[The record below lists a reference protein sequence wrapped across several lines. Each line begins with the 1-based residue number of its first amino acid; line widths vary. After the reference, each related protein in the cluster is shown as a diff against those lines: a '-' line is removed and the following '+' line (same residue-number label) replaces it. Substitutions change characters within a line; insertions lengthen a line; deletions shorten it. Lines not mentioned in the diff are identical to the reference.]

1 MIIREVKVEEKN
13 KWNEFVSRNEGG
25 SFIQSWE
32 WADFMATQ
40 KEKVWRFVVENKN
53 DWQAVIFL
61 FKSKLKFGQSL
72 LYAPRGPVTIRES
85 VISNRGNYGAI
96 FKVIIE
102 KIDELAKSEK
112 AMSFMIDPYS
122 EDNSWCRIFDEN
134 GFLKS
139 KRDIQPRHTLILD
152 IRKTEEEL
160 LKQMHQKTRYN
171 IQLAKK
177 KGVEVFVD
185 NDKFKEFYELLKKT
199 EKRQGVEFFG
209 QEYFKNILRLPFVK
223 LYLAVFEGKII
234 AANIMITWNHMATYL
249 FGASDHDYRNVMA
262 PHLLQWQA
270 IKDAK
275 DQDSWFYDFWGAA
288 PKNAE
293 GREEKWFGFTKFKM
307 GFSQD
312 AEITEYVG
320 TYEKNYSPVKLGL
333 YRYLQKIYK

>member
-1 MIIREVKVEEKN
+1 MIIREEKIEEKN
-13 KWNEFVSRNEGG
+13 KWNTFVSSNEGG

-40 KEKVWRFVVENKN
+40 KEKIWRLVVENEN
-53 DWQAVIFL
+53 EWLAVIFL
-61 FKSKLKFGQSL
+61 FKSKLKFGQAL
-72 LYAPRGPVTIRES
+72 LYAPRGPVIG
-85 VISNRGNYGAI
+85 NRGSREAI
-96 FKVIIE
+96 FKIIIG

-112 AMSFMIDPYS
+112 AMNFMIDPYS
-122 EDNSWCRIFDEN
+122 EDSGWCRIFDEL
-134 GFLKS
+134 GFVKS
-139 KRDIQPRHTLILD
+139 DRDIQPRHTLILD
-152 IRKTEEEL
+152 IREPEEEL

-177 KGVEVFVD
+177 KGVEVSVD

-209 QEYFKNILRLPFVK
+209 QDYFKHILQLPFVK
-223 LYLAVFEGKII
+223 LYLAVFEGKIV
-234 AANIMITWNHMATYL
+234 AANIMIFWNHLVTYL
-249 FGASDHDYRNVMA
+249 FGASDHDFRAVMA

-275 DQDSWFYDFWGAA
+275 EQGAWFYDFWGAA
-288 PKNAE
+288 PKDIK

-307 GFSQD
+307 GFSPE

-320 TYEKNYSPVKLGL
+320 TYEKNYSPIKLGL
-333 YRYLQKIYK
+333 YRYIQRIYK

>member
-1 MIIREVKVEEKN
+1 MIIREAKVEEKN
-13 KWNEFVSRNEGG
+13 KWNEFVAKNEGG

-32 WADFMATQ
+32 WAEFMATH
-40 KEKVWRFVVENKN
+40 KEKIWRFIVENEN

-61 FKSKLKFGQSL
+61 FKSKLKFGQAL
-72 LYAPRGPVTIRES
+72 LYAPRGPVTIREP
-85 VISNRGNYGAI
+85 VTGNRGNCEI
-96 FKVIIE
+96 VFKIILK
-102 KIDELAKSEK
+102 KINELAKNEK
-112 AMSFMIDPYS
+112 VMNFMIDPYS
-122 EDNSWCRIFDEN
+122 EDNDWCRIFDEN

-152 IRKTEEEL
+152 IRKSEEEL

-171 IQLAKK
+171 IQLARK
-177 KGVEVFVD
+177 KGVEVIVD
-185 NDKFKEFYELLKKT
+185 NAKFKEFYELLKKT

-209 QEYFKNILRLPFVK
+209 QEYFKNILQLSFVK
-223 LYLAVFEGKII
+223 LYLARFEGEII
-234 AANIMITWNHMATYL
+234 AANIMIFWNHMATYL

-275 DQDSWFYDFWGAA
+275 EQDMWFYDFWGAA
-288 PKNAE
+288 PKNVQ

-307 GFSQD
+307 GFSPD

-320 TYEKNYSPVKLGL
+320 TYEKNYSPIKLGL